1 MYLCSVIFIDSC
13 KIINLSME
21 IEGFKIEGFANI
33 ERVSLKVGEQNALIA
48 PNGYGK
54 SNVLRAIE
62 FGVLFFSVEESQRQ
76 QMMRSR
82 WLPINTTTNGRNF
95 VFEISGKMVIE
106 GVEQQFVYKYSFAW
120 AVGENDGRIL
130 AESLKMKHSSDQR
143 FRQLINRTSTEE
155 CLIVPSASGRCNKPF
170 TVSAHQLALSAIA
183 RSGTM
188 FLSPLAE
195 RICSVQIPNLETLD
209 NPESYFSVGGSKG
222 IAMLGGMTLSE
233 YLYNLKVTDEINYAL
248 LEDGLL
254 QLIPNIVE
262 FSPEV
267 VTLPDGQ
274 QKIYDIRIRER
285 FCTQPATILQ
295 LSSGSKRMI
304 FLFTLCIAA
313 KKQNIP
319 MIMMEEPENSVHPRM
334 MENLLLTLK
343 HYASDTK
350 ILMTSHSPYLMRY
363 LRPEQMYFG
372 LPKNDGLAH
381 FAQINPSKLK
391 FLYKYAGDMELTIG
405 EFMFDF
411 MLDMEGDSEKIEKY
425 FIQ

>member
-1 MYLCSVIFIDSC
+1 MKIDG
-13 KIINLSME
+13 IRIDG
-21 IEGFKIEGFANI
+21 IANI
-33 ERVSLKVGEQNALIA
+33 ERACLKMGEQNALIA

-62 FGVLFFSVEESQRQ
+62 FGISFLAAEEAQKRL
-76 QMMRSR
+76 MMRSR
-82 WLPINTTTNGRNF
+82 WLPINAATKDKNF
-95 VFEISGKMVIE
+95 VFEITGNMAVE
-106 GVEQQFVYKYSFAW
+106 GVEQRFVYEYSFAW
-120 AVGENDGRIL
+120 AKGDIDGRIL
-130 AESLKMKHSSDQR
+130 TESLKMKHPTDQR
-143 FRQLINRTSTEE
+143 FRQMIRRTSTDE
-155 CLIVPSASGRCNKPF
+155 CLIVPSALGRCNKSF
-170 TVSAHQLALSAIA
+170 AVSGHQLALSAIA
-183 RSGTM
+183 RSTTM
-188 FLSPLAE
+188 FLSPFAA
-195 RICSVQIPNLETLD
+195 RICDIQIPNLETLD
-209 NPESYFSVGGSKG
+209 NPESYFSVGGGKG

-233 YLYNLKVTDEINYAL
+233 YLYHLKTTDENNYAL

-254 QLIPNIVE
+254 QLIPNITE

-274 QKIYDIRIRER
+274 QKIYDIRIKEK
-285 FCTQPATILQ
+285 FCTQPTTILQ

-334 MENLLLTLK
+334 MENLLLTLQN
-343 HYASDTK
+343 YASDTK

-363 LRPEQMYFG
+363 LRPDQMYFG

-391 FLYKYAGDMELTIG
+391 YLYKYAADMELTIG

-411 MLDMEGDSEKIEKY
+411 MLDMEGDNEKIEQF